1 MDRFLTGPEVDDLL
15 AIGRVTRWKLIREGK
30 LPQPQ
35 RLTPNGHQK
44 FSEKAINEF
53 MKAASTTP
61 APEPAAAAAAR
72 KNTQSGEEHTAGN

>member
-1 MDRFLTGPEVDDLL
+1 MDRFLTGPEVDERL
-15 AIGRVTRWKLIREGK
+15 AICRATRWKLIREGK
-30 LPQPQ
+30 LPKPQ

-72 KNTQSGEEHTAGN
+72 AAFKPNED